1 MSPLLWVANLVR
13 RSHQWRRE
21 VRVLVHRA
29 FFQPGPPW
37 YYFVKVTNL
46 SPRREIEIT
55 HIWFDTNPRVDI
67 LNLVRPLPAR
77 LALDETF
84 ETWVPVQA
92 VPDVAHVARLARV
105 RLSTG
110 KVVKSR
116 LNKDVPP
123 VGFVAGGGQQ

>member
-1 MSPLLWVANLVR
+1 
-13 RSHQWRRE
+13 
-21 VRVLVHRA
+21 
-29 FFQPGPPW
+29 
-37 YYFVKVTNL
+37 VKVTNL

-77 LALDETF
+77 LGLDETF